1 MLLLRRRYAHTG
13 VTHFNTQLTWLL
25 RVVVVLFLY
34 IDAAVAAAA
43 AAAAA
48 VVVGALDAFCY
59 ICRRDAEYHLQ
70 NTKEGKIKL
79 EFF

>member
-1 MLLLRRRYAHTG
+1 MCLVALPHEEIIL
-13 VTHFNTQLTWLL
+13 FD
-25 RVVVVLFLY
+25 VLKCK
-34 IDAAVAAAA
+34 IQNATNAAA